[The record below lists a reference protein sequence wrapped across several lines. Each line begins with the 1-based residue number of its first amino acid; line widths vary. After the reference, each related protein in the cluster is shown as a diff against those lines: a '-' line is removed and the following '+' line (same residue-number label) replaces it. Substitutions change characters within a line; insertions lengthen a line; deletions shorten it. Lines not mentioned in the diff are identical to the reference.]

1 MTKRPRT
8 RLVSRRNNLL
18 WDGDVEHEVALLQ
31 LNLADILL
39 LRFGRRCN
47 ALKVSTMVLIVVRL
61 LVRLAGRL
69 RRSNLPLSSY
79 RSKLTRLLSICSL
92 AMPQPPPWTGP
103 RKLAPPCQAYGEFP
117 PIICCC

>member
-18 WDGDVEHEVALLQ
+18 GDGDVEHEVALLQ

-47 ALKVSTMVLIVVRL
+47 VLKVSTMVLIVVRL
-61 LVRLAGRL
+61 LVR
-69 RRSNLPLSSY
+69 RSRP
-79 RSKLTRLLSICSL
+79 
-92 AMPQPPPWTGP
+92 AAAQQPPPF
-103 RKLAPPCQAYGEFP
+103 KLSIETHTSLEHLLPGNAPASSMDGATQVGASLPG
-117 PIICCC
+117 IR